1 MAATAFNLRSST
13 HNDPYAV
20 MEFECVTARTAGD
33 IIRKEDIVGVVVN
46 TVAVGGT
53 VVLVYQAAKIYV
65 PCQLVTTGNLA
76 NMVCGCKLYHD
87 AADNNVNTIASGNR
101 LCGIVTVGASTGDT
115 SVEMHLMGALGIV
128 S

>member
-20 MEFECVTARTAGD
+20 LEFTCVTARTAGD

-76 NMVCGCKLYHD
+76 NMVTGCTLYHD
-87 AADNNVNTIASGNR
+87 ATDNNVNTDTNNR
-101 LCGIVTVGASTGDT
+101 LCGIVTDDASLADT